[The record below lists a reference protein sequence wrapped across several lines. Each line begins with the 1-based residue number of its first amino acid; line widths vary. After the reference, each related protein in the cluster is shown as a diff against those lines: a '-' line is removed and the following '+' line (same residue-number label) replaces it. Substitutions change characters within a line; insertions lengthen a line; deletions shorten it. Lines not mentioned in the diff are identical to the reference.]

1 MSAEK
6 KRAKAEDNDFLI
18 VSGAN
23 GKRYPAIEEALLRKL
38 TGIVEEIEQPAKGL
52 KKKKEGAR

>member
-18 VSGAN
+18 VSGAH

-52 KKKKEGAR
+52 KKKKEGTR